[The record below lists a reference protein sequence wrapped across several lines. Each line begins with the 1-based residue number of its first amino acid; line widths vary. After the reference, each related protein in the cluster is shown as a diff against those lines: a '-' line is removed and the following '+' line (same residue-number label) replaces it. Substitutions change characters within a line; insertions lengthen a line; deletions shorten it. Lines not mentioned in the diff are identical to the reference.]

1 MLRRRY
7 DIQGIDDVISYKGEI
22 VMEKLVVIGGV
33 AAGLSAASVAKRL
46 KRSNIDVMVFEKS
59 GYISYGACSEP
70 YFVSGLV
77 PRPEDL
83 VEISA
88 QEFEEKRLVHI
99 YKMHEVIEIDYK
111 GGYVTAIDLSNN
123 KKFTQPFDYLM
134 IATGAK
140 AKALGVPG
148 ETLEGICTLR
158 TVEDAIDVKNSVSSG
173 REVVICGGGYIGLEM
188 AEAFVSLDLNVTIL
202 KKTPQMLLNFD
213 PEISAL
219 VEEEVR
225 SKGVKIETG
234 IDVLAFEG
242 EGKVEKVV
250 TNKGEVKADAV
261 LIAKGATP
269 NVDIA
274 RQIGIKIGSTGA
286 IAVDE
291 HQRTNIDRVY
301 AGGDCAEAYHIVL
314 GKPAYI
320 PLGTTANKTG
330 RIAGENIGGLDTK
343 FGGIVGT
350 AVSKIFD
357 LEVART
363 GLSLREA
370 TKNGFDAYAT
380 NISHRSRSKHYP
392 GGCPITV
399 QFIAERHT
407 KRLLGAQMIGKEG
420 VAHRIDVIAAALHA
434 GMSADDIYGLD
445 LAYAPPF
452 APVWDPI
459 LVAANKA
466 RKG

>member
-1 MLRRRY
+1 
-7 DIQGIDDVISYKGEI
+7 
-22 VMEKLVVIGGV
+22 MERLVVIGGV
-33 AAGLSAASVAKRL
+33 AAGLSAASAAKRL
-46 KRSNIDVMVFEKS
+46 KGSSMDVVVFEKS

-77 PRPEDL
+77 SSPEDL

-88 QEFEEKRLVHI
+88 QEFEEKRLVHV
-99 YKMHEVIEIDYK
+99 YKMHEVIKIDYK
-111 GGYVTAIDLSNN
+111 GGYVTVIDLLNN
-123 KKFTQPFDYLM
+123 KEFKQPFDYLM

-148 ETLEGICTLR
+148 ESLEGICTLR
-158 TVEDAIDVKNSVSSG
+158 TVEDAIDVKNSVSFGS
-173 REVVICGGGYIGLEM
+173 EVVICGGGYIGLEM
-188 AEAFVSLDLNVTIL
+188 AEAFVNLGLNVTIL
-202 KKTPQMLLNFD
+202 KKTSQMLLNFD
-213 PEISAL
+213 PEVSAL
-219 VEEEVR
+219 VEEEVKL
-225 SKGVKIETG
+225 KGVEITTG
-234 IDVLAFEG
+234 VDIIAFEG
-242 EGKVEKVV
+242 DKRIEKII

-274 RQIGIKIGSTGA
+274 KKIGVKLGPTGA

-291 HQRTNIDRVY
+291 HQRTSVDRVY

-314 GKPAYI
+314 EKPAYI

-370 TKNGFDAYAT
+370 TRNGFNAYAT
-380 NISHRSRSKHYP
+380 NIRHRSRSKHYP
-392 GGCPITV
+392 GGNPITV
-399 QFIAERHT
+399 QFITERHT

-434 GMSADDIYGLD
+434 DMGVDDIYGLD